1 MRTQAA
7 VIRGTG
13 REWEITELELDPPG
27 ALEVRV
33 RMQVAGLCHSD
44 EHLRHMPKG
53 TLPIRY
59 PMVGGHEGAGV
70 VEAVGEGVTRV
81 RPGDHVVCSSVPA
94 CGRCRRC
101 RQGRQNLCELG
112 GNGLDGALYTPAGG
126 YRFHTGD
133 EDLGAMSYLGT
144 FSQYT
149 VVAEASLVPVDRTI
163 PFEAA
168 ALIGC
173 SVLTGWGSVVR
184 AAEAQADE
192 TVVIYGIGG
201 SGVHAVQGARYV
213 GARHV
218 VAVDPVA
225 WRRCKAE
232 ELGAT
237 HTCAD
242 AAQAHRL
249 VTQLT
254 GGRMAD
260 HCVVLVG
267 VVTPE
272 VVSQAVEVVG
282 RGGTVTLAGIG
293 DPTQNTVQLNGTLLA
308 LRHKRLQGALFG
320 GVDTLSDVALVVDLY
335 RRGEIELDS
344 LVSGRYRLAEI
355 AEGYRE
361 LHSGR
366 GVRAVLVHEH
376 REGRDRGVQ

>member
-1 MRTQAA
+1 VRRVRTEAA
-7 VIRGTG
+7 VIRGVG
-13 REWEITELELDPPG
+13 LEWEIAELELDPP
-27 ALEVRV
+27 AAYEVRV
-33 RMQVAGLCHSD
+33 RIEVAGLCHSD
-44 EHLRHMPKG
+44 EHLRHMPAG

-70 VEAVGEGVTRV
+70 VEEVGEGVTRV

-126 YRFHTGD
+126 YRFHGGGQD
-133 EDLGAMSYLGT
+133 FGGMSYLGT
-144 FSQYT
+144 FSRYA
-149 VVAEASLVPVDRTI
+149 VVAESSLVPVDRSI

-184 AAEAQADE
+184 TACVEPDE

-201 SGVHAVQGARYV
+201 SGVHAVQGARHA
-213 GARHV
+213 GARHI

-225 WRRCKAE
+225 WRRAKAE

-242 AAQAHRL
+242 AAEAHR
-249 VTQLT
+249 VVSALT
-254 GGRMAD
+254 AGRMAD

-267 VVTPE
+267 TVTPD
-272 VVSQAVEVVG
+272 VVSQAVDVIG

-293 DPTQNTVQLNGTLLA
+293 DPTENTVQLNGTLLA

-320 GVDTLSDVALVVDLY
+320 GVNTLADVPLLVDLY
-335 RRGEIELDS
+335 RRGQIELDS
-344 LVSGRYRLAEI
+344 LVSGRYRLDEI
-355 AEGYRE
+355 SEGYRE
-361 LHSGR
+361 LHAGH
-366 GVRAVLVHEH
+366 GVRSVVVHEH
-376 REGRDRGVQ
+376 GR